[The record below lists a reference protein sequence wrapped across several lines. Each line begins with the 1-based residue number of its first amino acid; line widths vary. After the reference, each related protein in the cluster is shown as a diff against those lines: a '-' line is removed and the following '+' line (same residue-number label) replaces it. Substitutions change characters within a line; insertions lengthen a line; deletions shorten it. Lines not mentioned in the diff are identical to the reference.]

1 MKTKKTLILLLFVAA
16 SFVLFGCGSAGVFN
30 EGNMTDVQLSQANY
44 KIVATD
50 VHGESTAAYILGST
64 ISNGMSTQIYAIYK
78 VSGTDRLYTDAI
90 NNLWKDFGKKNG
102 DIIGKKY
109 ALVNVRYD
117 AKVLNLFVYT
127 SVTISVRADVV
138 EFVDAEIK

>member
-1 MKTKKTLILLLFVAA
+1 
-16 SFVLFGCGSAGVFN
+16 
-30 EGNMTDVQLSQANY
+30 MTTSV
-44 KIVATD
+44 
-50 VHGESTAAYILGST
+50 
-64 ISNGMSTQIYAIYK
+64 YAIFK

-117 AKVLNLFVYT
+117 AKVLNLLLYT
-127 SVTISVRADVV
+127 SVMISVRADVV
-138 EFVDAEIK
+138 EFVDKEN

>member
-1 MKTKKTLILLLFVAA
+1 MKTKKTLIFSFFVLA

-30 EGNMTDVQLSQANY
+30 EGNMTDVQLNQANY

-50 VHGESTAAYILGST
+50 VHGESSAAYILGST
-64 ISNGMSTQIYAIYK
+64 ISNGMTTSVYAIFK

-117 AKVLNLFVYT
+117 AKVLNLLLYT
-127 SVTISVRADVV
+127 SVMISVRADVV
-138 EFVDAEIK
+138 EFVDKEN